1 MRPRMR
7 VGLLAA
13 AAAAAAVAGL
23 ACSSGTAPN
32 GPSGGHSDTISTSD
46 NLGPSGNYFFNP
58 TPDTVAAGNVTW
70 RFGTV
75 THNVHFGAGPFAD
88 DSIGASSNTLGT
100 LTLTTPGTYIYQCT
114 IHHFSGTLVIQ

>member
-13 AAAAAAVAGL
+13 AAAAGL
-23 ACSSGTAPN
+23 ACSSSTSPP
-32 GPSGGHSDTISTSD
+32 GPSGGHSDTISISD
-46 NLGPSGNYFFNP
+46 NFGPAGNYFFNP

-88 DSIGASSNTLGT
+88 DSIGASSGTLGT

>member
-13 AAAAAAVAGL
+13 AAAVGL
-23 ACSSGTAPN
+23 ACSSSAGTGPS
-32 GPSGGHSDTISTSD
+32 GPSGGHRDTISTSD
-46 NLGPSGNYFFNP
+46 HLGPSGNYFFNP

-70 RFGTV
+70 KFSTV

-88 DSIGASSNTLGT
+88 DSIGASSNTFGT
-100 LTLTTPGTYIYQCT
+100 LTLTTPGTYVYTCT
-114 IHHFSGTLVIQ
+114 IHHFTGTLVIQ